1 MKLTF
6 FCRAYVSAPLC
17 EKQYERRA
25 MKEFLGL
32 FSLMPRSLPASL
44 PAWPAILDACS
55 GEKER
60 RCDRAKSLRRLR
72 PE

>member
-32 FSLMPRSLPASL
+32 FSLMPRSLPASSL
-44 PAWPAILDACS
+44 PTCDPRRMQRR
-55 GEKER
+55 ER
-60 RCDRAKSLRRLR
+60 
-72 PE
+72 ETM

>member
-17 EKQYERRA
+17 EKQYKRRA

-32 FSLMPRSLPASL
+32 FSLMPRSLPVSQ
-44 PAWPAILDACS
+44 PACLPAILDACMQRR
-55 GEKER
+55 ER
-60 RCDRAKSLRRLR
+60 
-72 PE
+72 ETM